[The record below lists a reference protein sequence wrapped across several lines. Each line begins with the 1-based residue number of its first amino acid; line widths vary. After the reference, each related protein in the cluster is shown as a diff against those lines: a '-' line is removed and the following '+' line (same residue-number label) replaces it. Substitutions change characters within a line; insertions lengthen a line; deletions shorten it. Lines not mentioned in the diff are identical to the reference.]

1 MLPLGCVCAV
11 AHWGRAGSAAIY
23 GAAPIFTLRMGE
35 RSGVQICLL
44 VVFGALRGYWLLSWV
59 RAARLA
65 RIHSRR

>member
-11 AHWGRAGSAAIY
+11 AHWGRAGGAAIY

-44 VVFGALRGYWLLSWV
+44 VVFGAVRGLLFSAKDLFLAAKARRQ
-59 RAARLA
+59 RA
-65 RIHSRR
+65 